1 MFLNYNR
8 KINNIAISISIF
20 IIILILVSGA
30 AGSAYCMSPDVNSK
44 EFTGEESG
52 SSSGTDTAEVNI
64 KGPVTGFETD
74 YISKYVWYGI
84 PLSDGAVAQSCLWLE
99 NRGYT
104 YMIYGNYDLSRR
116 EFDQYNLYF
125 SKAFQMGVFETEMAV
140 QSYTYPTAEDS
151 PSTRE
156 FIMTLTRPYRNFDLY
171 LSQSWDIQTYKGSYV
186 ADLGIAFER
195 EAGRGSFKSSFY
207 LEYGSRIFNEV
218 NLELAKPAIDMA
230 GAEIS
235 YTYTRNDGY
244 YIRPHAEY
252 SLAID
257 RDLKEIIEKP
267 DTLSYGIAVG
277 KYF

>member
-1 MFLNYNR
+1 MFLNHNV
-8 KINNIAISISIF
+8 KMNNIAISISIF
-20 IIILILVSGA
+20 IIILIFVSGA
-30 AGSAYCMSPDVNSK
+30 AGSAYCKSPDESSK

-52 SSSGTDTAEVNI
+52 SSSETYTAEVNI

-151 PSTRE
+151 PATRE

-218 NLELAKPAIDMA
+218 NLELSKPAIDMA

-235 YTYTRNDGY
+235 YTYTRKDGY

>member
-1 MFLNYNR
+1 MFLNHNS

-20 IIILILVSGA
+20 IIIFIFVSGA
-30 AGSAYCMSPDVNSK
+30 AGSAYCMSPDENSK
-44 EFTGEESG
+44 EFTG
-52 SSSGTDTAEVNI
+52 EVNI

-104 YMIYGNYDLSRR
+104 YMIYGNYDLARR
-116 EFDQYNLYF
+116 EFDQYNLYL
-125 SKAFQMGVFETEMAV
+125 SKSFKMGVFETEMAV
-140 QSYTYPTAEDS
+140 QSYHFPTFEDS

-171 LSQSWDIQTYKGSYV
+171 LSQSWDLQTYKGSYV
-186 ADLGIAFER
+186 ADLGISFER
-195 EAGRGSFKSSFY
+195 EAGSGSFKSSFY

-218 NLELAKPAIDMA
+218 NLELSKPAIDIA

-235 YTYTRNDGY
+235 YTYTRKDGY

-257 RDLKEIIEKP
+257 RELKEIIEKP